1 MMNHLPTYIAWL
13 FGLTTLATAWLLY
26 RASLRNKKLVLL
38 IVAWL
43 LLQGMVAATGFY
55 TVTTSNPPRFLLL
68 VVPPLLL
75 VVVLF
80 ASNQGRRWLD
90 RLHPGQLTLLHTI
103 RIPVELVLY
112 ALYLHQTVPQLMTFE
127 GRNWD
132 ILSGITAP
140 FIYYFG
146 YVKNKIPVRWLLLW
160 NICCLLLLFNIVA
173 YAVLS
178 APFPF
183 QQLAFEQPNVA
194 VLHFP
199 FVWLPCFVVPV
210 VLLSHLVC
218 IRRLMQQKQ

>member
-1 MMNHLPTYIAWL
+1 MNHLPTYIGWL
-13 FGLTTLATAWLLY
+13 FGLTTLATAWLFY
-26 RASLRNKKLVLL
+26 RASPRNSTLLLL

-43 LLQGMVAATGFY
+43 LLQAMVAATGFY
-55 TVTTSNPPRFLLL
+55 TVTTSYPPRFLLL
-68 VVPPLLL
+68 VLPPLLL
-75 VVVLF
+75 IAVFF
-80 ASNQGRRWLD
+80 ASTRGRQWLD
-90 RLHPGQLTLLHTI
+90 CLHPGQLTLLHTI
-103 RIPVELVLY
+103 RIPVEIVLY
-112 ALYLHQTVPQLMTFE
+112 MLYLHQTVPQLMTFE

-160 NICCLLLLFNIVA
+160 NIACLLLLFNIVVH
-173 YAVLS
+173 AVLS

-199 FVWLPCFVVPV
+199 FVWLPCFVVPI

-218 IRRLMQQKQ
+218 MRRLLQQNK

>member
-1 MMNHLPTYIAWL
+1 MNHLLTYIGWL
-13 FGLTTLATAWLLY
+13 FGLTTLATAWLFY
-26 RASLRNKKLVLL
+26 RASPRNSTLL
-38 IVAWL
+38 LLMAAWL
-43 LLQGMVAATGFY
+43 LLQAMVAATGFY
-55 TVTTSNPPRFLLL
+55 TVTTSYPPRFLLL
-68 VVPPLLL
+68 VLPPLLL
-75 VVVLF
+75 IAVLF
-80 ASNQGRRWLD
+80 ASTKGRQWLD
-90 RLHPGQLTLLHTI
+90 CLHPGQLTLLHTI
-103 RIPVELVLY
+103 RIPVEIVLY
-112 ALYLHQTVPQLMTFE
+112 MLYLHQTVPQLMTFE

-160 NICCLLLLFNIVA
+160 NIACLLLLFNIVVH
-173 YAVLS
+173 AVLS

-199 FVWLPCFVVPV
+199 FVWLPCFVVPI

-218 IRRLMQQKQ
+218 MRRLLQQNK

>member
-1 MMNHLPTYIAWL
+1 MMNHLPTYIGWL
-13 FGLTTLATAWLLY
+13 FGLTTLATAWLFY
-26 RASLRNKKLVLL
+26 RASLRNRKLVL
-38 IVAWL
+38 VMAAWL
-43 LLQGMVAATGFY
+43 LLQGIVAATGFY

-80 ASNQGRRWLD
+80 ASTQGRQWLD

-140 FIYYFG
+140 FVYYFG

-173 YAVLS
+173 HAVLS

-218 IRRLMQQKQ
+218 MRRLLQQNK

>member
-1 MMNHLPTYIAWL
+1 MT
-13 FGLTTLATAWLLY
+13 
-26 RASLRNKKLVLL
+26 
-38 IVAWL
+38 AWL
-43 LLQGMVAATGFY
+43 LLQGIVAATGFY

-75 VVVLF
+75 VIVLF
-80 ASNQGRRWLD
+80 ASKQGRRWLD

-160 NICCLLLLFNIVA
+160 NIGCLLLLFNIVA
-173 YAVLS
+173 HAVLS

-218 IRRLMQQKQ
+218 MRQLLQQKQ